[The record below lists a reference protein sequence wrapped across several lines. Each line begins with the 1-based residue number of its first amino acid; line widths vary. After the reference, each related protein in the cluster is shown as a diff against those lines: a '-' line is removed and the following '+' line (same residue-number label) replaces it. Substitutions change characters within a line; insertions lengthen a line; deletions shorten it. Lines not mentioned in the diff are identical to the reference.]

1 MNRYVLF
8 IALSLMLFGCGNKE
22 EAPEVIA
29 ARGQAQ
35 AAKTGQVE
43 AEKKAAVALALQR
56 EAEEKAAKQQA
67 KAEDDKSSS
76 RLLTFGL
83 IIVALL
89 TLFIGIAIG
98 SSARKDAS
106 GQRKPPND

>member
-8 IALSLMLFGCGNKE
+8 VALSLMLFGCGNKE
-22 EAPEVIA
+22 EASEVIV

-35 AAKTGQVE
+35 AAKTGQAE

-56 EAEEKAAKQQA
+56 AAEEKEAKEVIII
-67 KAEDDKSSS
+67 KEKESSW
-76 RLLTFGL
+76 RLLIFGL

-89 TLFIGIAIG
+89 TLFIGIAMG

>member
-1 MNRYVLF
+1 MNRYVLLV
-8 IALSLMLFGCGNKE
+8 ALSLMLFGCGNKE
-22 EAPEVIA
+22 EAPEVKDARSQTEA
-29 ARGQAQ
+29 AKKGQA
-35 AAKTGQVE
+35 E

-56 EAEEKAAKQQA
+56 AAEEKAAKEQA
-67 KAEDDKSSS
+67 KAEEEKSSS
-76 RLLTFGL
+76 RLVTFGL

-89 TLFIGIAIG
+89 TLFVGIAMG

>member
-8 IALSLMLFGCGNKE
+8 VALSLMLYGCGKKE
-22 EAPEVIA
+22 EAPEVLVA
-29 ARGQAQ
+29 H
-35 AAKTGQVE
+35 GQVE
-43 AEKKAAVALALQR
+43 AAKKGQAEAEKKTAVALALQR
-56 EAEEKAAKQQA
+56 AAEEKAAK
-67 KAEDDKSSS
+67 EHEIIEEEKSSS

-89 TLFIGIAIG
+89 TLFIGIAMG
-98 SSARKDAS
+98 SSAKKDAS